1 MRAFHLSVWVMVT
14 IFLALSVPS
23 SLAVEKR
30 FIFGL
35 PPGAIEANDLPRG
48 WASCYGFTTNYCLWF
63 RNGTQDGKYE
73 RSEGTYISLTRV
85 GVRHTEHEKKRN
97 RFRGDCL
104 NRWKHGNPLSMPA
117 F

>member
-1 MRAFHLSVWVMVT
+1 VWVMVT

-48 WASCYGFTTNYCLWF
+48 WASCYGFTTITAY
-63 RNGTQDGKYE
+63 GSEME
-73 RSEGTYISLTRV
+73 RRMGNMNALKVLTSL
-85 GVRHTEHEKKRN
+85 
-97 RFRGDCL
+97 
-104 NRWKHGNPLSMPA
+104 
-117 F
+117 